1 MIPGI
6 NFILNRVQKPA
17 RYVGGEW
24 NSARK
29 NWDSVSVKVAF
40 AFPDTYEV
48 GMSYLGL
55 QILYHLVNSRR
66 DSLMERVFAPWI
78 DMEKEMRERRIPL
91 FSLESQKPVGDF
103 DIIAFTLQYEMTFT
117 NVINMLDL
125 AGLPLHTSQRTGQHP
140 LVIAGGPCAF
150 NPEPLSDFIDLFVI
164 GEGEEVFTEL
174 LDLWISLKGKAS
186 RECFLV
192 EASKIQGVYIPSL
205 YEISWKD
212 GKIRSIKPG
221 LDEIPET
228 VTKRVARN
236 FDRVSFP
243 DSPIVPT
250 TEIIHDRIMLEI
262 ARGCTRG
269 CRFCQAGMI
278 YRPVREKSPTTL
290 VAQARKLSA
299 NTGYGEI
306 SLTSLSASDYSCIT
320 EVVHQLLEELQ
331 DKKTSISLP
340 SLRVDAFSIEL
351 AKEIQRT
358 RRAGLTFA
366 PEAGTQRL
374 RNTIN
379 KGVTEEDLLT
389 AVSAAFAAGW
399 SALKLYFMIGLPTEE
414 MEDIEGIVRLS
425 RQVLEKGFSMGV
437 SPGRAKVTVSV
448 SSFVPK
454 AHTPFQWEPQAPQ
467 DYLFSV
473 QKTLK
478 KALKEKSLIFHWH
491 DPRVS
496 FIEAVFARGDRRL
509 GGALEK
515 AWSLGCRFDGWS
527 ECFNDLLWR
536 KAFELTG
543 INPESYAYKRYAY
556 GDLLSWDHIHTGV
569 SKKYLIREH
578 KRAMSAEA
586 TPDCRA
592 GNCPG
597 CGLCAELVAE
607 PELYGGKR
615 IAEIQD
621 VVL

>member
-1 MIPGI
+1 MPGV

-24 NSARK
+24 NIVRK
-29 NWDSVSVKVAF
+29 NWESVSVKVAF

-55 QILYHLVNSRR
+55 QILYYVVNCRR
-66 DSLMERVFAPWI
+66 DALMERVFAPWT

-91 FSLESQKPVGDF
+91 FSLESQKPVSDF

-125 AGLPLHTSQRTGQHP
+125 AGLPLRTGGRTDKHP

-150 NPEPLSDFIDLFVI
+150 NPEPLSDFVDLFVI
-164 GEGEEVFTEL
+164 GEGEEVLSEL
-174 LDLWISLKGKAS
+174 LDLWIDLKGKAS
-186 RECFLV
+186 RERFLV
-192 EASKIQGVYIPSL
+192 EASKIPGVYVPSL
-205 YEISWKD
+205 YEVGYKD
-212 GKIRSIKPG
+212 GKFQSIKP
-221 LDEIPET
+221 LLEEVPEA
-228 VTKRVARN
+228 VTKRVASN
-236 FDRVSFP
+236 FDKVSFP

-278 YRPVREKSPTTL
+278 YRPVREKSPVTL
-290 VAQARKLSA
+290 VSQARKLAA

-320 EVVHQLLEELQ
+320 EVVRQLLDELQ
-331 DKKTSISLP
+331 AKKTSISLP

-374 RNTIN
+374 RDTIN

-399 SALKLYFMIGLPTEE
+399 SALKLYFMIGLPTEK
-414 MEDIEGIVRLS
+414 MDDIEGIVLLS
-425 RQVLEKGFSMGV
+425 RRVLEKGLSMGV

-454 AHTPFQWEPQAPQ
+454 SHTPFQWEPQAAQ

-478 KALKEKSLIFHWH
+478 KSLKEKSLVFHWH

-496 FIEAVFARGDRRL
+496 FIEAVFARGDRQL
-509 GGALEK
+509 GVTLEK

-527 ECFNDLLWR
+527 ECFNDHLWQ

-543 INPESYAYKRYAY
+543 INPESYAYRRYSY
-556 GDLLSWDHIHTGV
+556 EDLLPWDHIHTGV
-569 SKKYLIREH
+569 CKNYLIREH
-578 KRAMSAEA
+578 KRAISGEV

-592 GNCPG
+592 GNCSG
-597 CGLCAELVAE
+597 CGLCAELVTE

-615 IAEIQD
+615 IAKIQD
-621 VVL
+621 VV

>member
-1 MIPGI
+1 MPGA
-6 NFILNRVQKPA
+6 NYILNRVQKPA

-24 NSARK
+24 NIVRK
-29 NWDSVSVKVAF
+29 NWESVSVKVAF

-55 QILYHLVNSRR
+55 QILYYVVNSRR
-66 DSLMERVFAPWI
+66 DALMERVFAPWI

-91 FSLESQKPVGDF
+91 FSLESQKPVSDF
-103 DIIAFTLQYEMTFT
+103 DILAFTLQYEMTFT

-125 AGLPLHTSQRTGQHP
+125 AGLPLHADQRTDKHP

-164 GEGEEVFTEL
+164 GEGEEVLSEL
-174 LDLWISLKGKAS
+174 LDLWIDLEGKAN
-186 RECFLV
+186 RERFLV
-192 EASKIQGVYIPSL
+192 EASRIPGIYVPSL
-205 YEISWKD
+205 YEVSYKD
-212 GKIRSIKPG
+212 GKIQSTKPILG
-221 LDEIPET
+221 EIPVA
-228 VTKRVARN
+228 VTKRVVRN
-236 FDRVSFP
+236 FDKVAFP
-243 DSPIVPT
+243 DRPIVPT

-278 YRPVREKSPTTL
+278 YRPVREKSPVTL
-290 VAQARKLSA
+290 VSQARKLVA

-320 EVVHQLLEELQ
+320 DVVRQLLDELQ
-331 DKKTSISLP
+331 GRKTSISLP

-374 RNTIN
+374 RDTIN

-389 AVSAAFAAGW
+389 AVSAAFDAGW
-399 SALKLYFMIGLPTEE
+399 SALKLYFMIGLPTEK
-414 MEDIEGIVRLS
+414 MEDIEGITLLS
-425 RQVLEKGFSMGV
+425 RRVLEKGLSMGV

-454 AHTPFQWEPQAPQ
+454 AHTPFQWEPQAAQ
-467 DYLFSV
+467 DYLIDM

-478 KALKEKSLIFHWH
+478 KSLKEKSLVFHWH

-496 FIEAVFARGDRRL
+496 FIEAVVARGDRRL
-509 GGALEK
+509 GKALEK

-527 ECFNDLLWR
+527 ECFNNHLWQ

-543 INPESYAYKRYAY
+543 IEPESYAYKKYAY
-556 GDLLSWDHIHTGV
+556 EDLLPWDHIHTGV

-578 KRAMSAEA
+578 QRAMSAEV

-597 CGLCAELVAE
+597 CGLCAEFLTE
-607 PELYGGKR
+607 PELYGGRK

-621 VVL
+621 VV

>member
-1 MIPGI
+1 MILGV
-6 NFILNRVQKPA
+6 NYILNRVQKPA

-24 NSARK
+24 NIVKK

-55 QILYHLVNSRR
+55 QILYYAVNSRH
-66 DSLMERVFAPWI
+66 DALMERVFAPWT
-78 DMEKEMRERRIPL
+78 DMEKEMRERRVPL
-91 FSLESQKPVGDF
+91 FSLESQKPVSDF
-103 DIIAFTLQYEMTFT
+103 DILAFTLQYEMTFT

-125 AGLPLHTSQRTGQHP
+125 AGLPLHTGQRTDKHP

-164 GEGEEVFTEL
+164 GEGEEVFSEL
-174 LDLWISLKGKAS
+174 LDLWIELKGKAN
-186 RECFLV
+186 RERFLV
-192 EASKIQGVYIPSL
+192 EASRIPGVYVPSL
-205 YEISWKD
+205 YEVSCKD
-212 GKIRSIKPG
+212 GKIQSIKP
-221 LDEIPET
+221 LLEKITEA
-228 VTKRVARN
+228 VTKRVAKN
-236 FDRVSFP
+236 FDMASFP

-278 YRPVREKSPTTL
+278 YRPVREKSPVTL
-290 VAQARKLSA
+290 VSQARKLVAS
-299 NTGYGEI
+299 TGYGEI

-320 EVVHQLLEELQ
+320 EVVRQLLDELQ

-374 RNTIN
+374 RDTIN

-399 SALKLYFMIGLPTEE
+399 SALKLYFMIGLPTEK
-414 MEDIEGIVRLS
+414 MEDIEGIVLLS
-425 RQVLEKGFSMGV
+425 RRVLEKGLSMGV

-454 AHTPFQWEPQAPQ
+454 AHTPFQWEPQAAQ
-467 DYLFSV
+467 DYLFNV

-478 KALKEKSLIFHWH
+478 KSLKEKSLVFHWH

-496 FIEAVFARGDRRL
+496 FIEAVFARGGRQL
-509 GGALEK
+509 GAALEK

-527 ECFNDLLWR
+527 ECFNDQLWQ

-556 GDLLSWDHIHTGV
+556 EDLLPWDHIHTGV
-569 SKKYLIREH
+569 SKEYLIREH
-578 KRAMSAEA
+578 KRAVSAEV

-592 GNCPG
+592 GNCSG
-597 CGLCAELVAE
+597 CGLCAELDTE

-615 IAEIQD
+615 IAKIQD
-621 VVL
+621 VV

>member
-1 MIPGI
+1 MIPGV
-6 NFILNRVQKPA
+6 NYILNRVQKPA

-24 NSARK
+24 NIVKK

-55 QILYHLVNSRR
+55 QILYYVVNSRH
-66 DSLMERVFAPWI
+66 DALMERVFAPWT
-78 DMEKEMRERRIPL
+78 DMEKEMRERRVPL
-91 FSLESQKPVGDF
+91 FSLESQKPVSDF
-103 DIIAFTLQYEMTFT
+103 DILAFTLQYEMTFT

-125 AGLPLHTSQRTGQHP
+125 AGLPLHTGQRTDKHP

-164 GEGEEVFTEL
+164 GEGEEVFSEL
-174 LDLWISLKGKAS
+174 LDLWIELKGKAN
-186 RECFLV
+186 RESFLV
-192 EASKIQGVYIPSL
+192 EASRIPGVYVPSL
-205 YEISWKD
+205 YEVSCKD
-212 GKIRSIKPG
+212 GKIQSIKP
-221 LDEIPET
+221 LLEKIPEA
-228 VTKRVARN
+228 VTKRVAKN
-236 FDRVSFP
+236 FDMASFP

-278 YRPVREKSPTTL
+278 YRPVREKSPVTL
-290 VAQARKLSA
+290 VSQARKLVAS
-299 NTGYGEI
+299 TGYGEI

-320 EVVHQLLEELQ
+320 EVVRQLLDELQ

-374 RNTIN
+374 RDTIN

-399 SALKLYFMIGLPTEE
+399 SALKLYFMIGLPTEK
-414 MEDIEGIVRLS
+414 MEDIEGIILLS
-425 RQVLEKGFSMGV
+425 RRVLEKGLSMGV

-454 AHTPFQWEPQAPQ
+454 AHTPFQWEPQAAQ

-478 KALKEKSLIFHWH
+478 KSLKEKSLVFHWH

-496 FIEAVFARGDRRL
+496 FIEAVIARGGRQL
-509 GGALEK
+509 GAALEK

-527 ECFNDLLWR
+527 ECFNDQLWQ

-543 INPESYAYKRYAY
+543 INPEAYAYRRYTY
-556 GDLLSWDHIHTGV
+556 EDLLPWDHIHTGV
-569 SKKYLIREH
+569 SKNYLIREH
-578 KRAMSAEA
+578 KRAISGEV

-597 CGLCAELVAE
+597 CGLCAELVTE

-615 IAEIQD
+615 IAKIQD
-621 VVL
+621 VV